1 MDDWAAYLSGARGQV
16 CGMTTVTGRH
26 GQKYCQLC
34 NPRPLTICSG
44 GQHGV
49 PVIDARRRLYP
60 LVTLPLEALEAHRES
75 VSIGMVLG
83 AARQLD
89 GATVQPRQG
98 LEHGAVVLAEQP
110 LGYMQPIVRV
120 DADQMRIE
128 GCVMDLRQREAVWHH
143 RLAESLVRVRDD
155 VGRV

>member
-60 LVTLPLEALEAHRES
+60 LVTLP
-75 VSIGMVLG
+75 
-83 AARQLD
+83 
-89 GATVQPRQG
+89 P
-98 LEHGAVVLAEQP
+98 
-110 LGYMQPIVRV
+110 
-120 DADQMRIE
+120 
-128 GCVMDLRQREAVWHH
+128 
-143 RLAESLVRVRDD
+143 
-155 VGRV
+155 